1 MKKILLA
8 TVIGLSLISCGKN
21 SREYKQL
28 SLEADSLRTVNAE
41 MQGDFDEMLST
52 LNEVEDGFA
61 QIKEAENYLV
71 VQSKATGEMNTNM
84 RDRIKS
90 DMQLVAETLRNNRD
104 QLAKLQKQ
112 LDGSRYHSTEMRKT
126 LDRLT
131 AELENK
137 TAMIS
142 SLQEE
147 LAKRDIRIQELDD
160 AVSDLSGR
168 LDTLSQEAVERDK
181 TLKNQEKELNT
192 VWYVYGTRSELK
204 KQNIVSGGGI
214 FKATEVMKGDFNKD
228 YFIKEDK
235 RTLKEIP
242 LYAKGAKILTN
253 QPEDSY
259 KFVKD
264 NNGNLTLVIEK
275 PAQFWQISRYLV
287 IQVE

>member
-8 TVIGLSLISCGKN
+8 MVIGLSLVSCGKN

-28 SLEADSLRTVNAE
+28 SQQADSLRLANAE
-41 MQGDFDEMLST
+41 MQGDFNEMLAT

-71 VQSKATGEMNTNM
+71 VQSRSTGEMNTNM
-84 RDRIKS
+84 RDRIKT
-90 DMQLVAETLRNNRD
+90 DMQLVAETLRNNRE

-112 LDGSRYHSTEMRKT
+112 VQGSRYQSSEMKKT
-126 LDRLT
+126 IDRLT

-160 AVSDLSGR
+160 AVNDLTGR
-168 LDTLSQEAVERDK
+168 LDTLSQEAKDREK
-181 TLKNQEKELNT
+181 TMKNQEREINS

-214 FKATEVMKGDFNKD
+214 FKSTQVMKGDFNKD

-253 QPEDSY
+253 QPEDTY
-259 KFVKD
+259 KFVKGKD
-264 NNGNLTLVIEK
+264 GNLTLVIEK
-275 PAQFWQISRYLV
+275 PNEFWQISRYLV